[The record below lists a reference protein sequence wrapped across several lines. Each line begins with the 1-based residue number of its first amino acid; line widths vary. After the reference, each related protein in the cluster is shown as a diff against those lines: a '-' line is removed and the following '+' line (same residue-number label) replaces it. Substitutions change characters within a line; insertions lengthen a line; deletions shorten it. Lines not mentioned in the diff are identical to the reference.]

1 MTTPLSPGAAPT
13 RHWRVPPESDH
24 RTWLPPSQRTGRL
37 EPGHR
42 EPQRVCPL
50 CPPIVVT
57 VEVVVREPPRPPSTP
72 PPGAERAPERSWKK
86 FKGSQPEKML
96 LASSNLPRVF
106 RWENLTILCWK
117 TWPRDFQFIDSLGN
131 AYPHAARVQARMY
144 RLKEA
149 GYAVQESSQE
159 GEFWTITRK
168 GCLRR
173 GELLRL
179 CSRKL
184 PSR

>member
-1 MTTPLSPGAAPT
+1 M
-13 RHWRVPPESDH
+13 
-24 RTWLPPSQRTGRL
+24 
-37 EPGHR
+37 
-42 EPQRVCPL
+42 CPL
-50 CPPIVVT
+50 CPPILVT
-57 VEVVVREPPRPPSTP
+57 VEVVVREPPRPPRKVASASTRPPSTP
-72 PPGAERAPERSWKK
+72 PPEAERAPERSWKK

-96 LASSNLPRVF
+96 LASSSLPRVF

-117 TWPRDFQFIDSLGN
+117 TWPKDFQFIDSLGN

-173 GELLRL
+173 VELLRL

-184 PSR
+184 SSR